1 MPEYNFLN
9 LSPFDFENLTRDVLQ
24 EHYGI
29 NLESFTTGRDKG
41 IDLRYS
47 KEKNN
52 KLIVQ
57 CKRYDSYHSLKSN
70 LREEYQKVKTLN
82 PQKFILSTSVGLTP
96 LNKDE
101 IIKIFNGYIKEPS
114 DIFGKNDLN
123 NLLGQYPEIEKSHFK
138 LWLSS
143 TNILHKLIHSD
154 IINRSEFE
162 EENILREIKI
172 YVRNKSYSEAVNI
185 LNQYNYVLISGI
197 PGIGKTI
204 LARILIYNYLL
215 KDFELVVISSDIN
228 EAESLYER
236 GKKQLFYY
244 DDFLGRNFLE
254 ESLKKNEDNR
264 LIKFIERIKDSSNK
278 KLITTTREYILNQAK
293 LKYEIFADSNLEIAK
308 CVLDLEKYSKLIRA
322 EILYNH
328 LFYSNLPRGYIHA
341 LLIDRSYLKVINHP
355 NYSPR
360 IIQFMTEKSKIDHIS
375 EREFFDFFIR
385 NLNNPINIWEH
396 SFENQIS
403 KSSKYLLYIMLVFD
417 DQIFEEDLEKSFW
430 EFYKNESSKFNF
442 EISREDFINSLKEL
456 ENTFI
461 KISKVQS
468 NRNNG
473 VVEKNET
480 KNLIQFQNPSI
491 RDFLIN
497 KVRNNLN
504 LIGSLIDSAI
514 YLNQLFHVYTI
525 NSKHQ
530 PYKILLNDDL
540 ASKLFNKIIHKF
552 ESLKSIEIHIY
563 SGNADKNYWKAEK
576 SSDIQRLYKVA
587 SFLNPQKYTQI
598 KNFIISQLSTLE
610 NKDNIYW
617 RDKIFLIDLLIIL
630 KKDYKIED
638 KKYIVKAFSS
648 IEQVE
653 DISNLI
659 KIKNYFPKL
668 FRKLFNEDE
677 DREEMKKKII
687 EVVNFEI
694 DSISIDAKTYIGYAE
709 ELKSNLEE
717 FEKNLEINFQD
728 EIMDLENIMA
738 EDPNNYAPGDYIDE
752 EYQRNYS
759 YNNEEKI
766 IQNMFD
772 SLK

>member
-1 MPEYNFLN
+1 MANYDFLN
-9 LSPFDFENLTRDVLQ
+9 LSPFDFEELTRDILQ
-24 EHYGI
+24 KHFNIY
-29 NLESFTTGRDKG
+29 LESFTTGRDKG

-52 KLIVQ
+52 NLIVQ
-57 CKRYDSYHSLKSN
+57 CKKYDNYSSLKSS
-70 LREEYQKVKTLN
+70 LKEEYQKVKILN
-82 PQKFILSTSVGLTP
+82 PQKYVLSTSVGLTP

-101 IIKIFNGYIKEPS
+101 IVQIFNGYIKETS
-114 DIFGKNDLN
+114 DILGKNDLN
-123 NLLGQYPEIEKSHFK
+123 NLLGQYPEIEKQHFK

-143 TNILHKLIHSD
+143 TNILHKLLHSD

-172 YVRNKSYSEAVNI
+172 YVQNKSYSEAVNI
-185 LNQYNYVLISGI
+185 VNQYNYVLISGI

-215 KDFELVVISSDIN
+215 KDFELVVISSDIV
-228 EAESLYER
+228 EAEKLYER

-254 ESLKKNEDNR
+254 ESLKKNEDHR
-264 LIKFIERIKDSSNK
+264 LIRFIEKIKDSSNK
-278 KLITTTREYILNQAK
+278 KLIMTTREYILNQAK
-293 LKYEIFADSNLEIAK
+293 LKYEMFADSNLEIAK
-308 CVLDLEKYSKLIRA
+308 CIIDLEKYSKLIRA

-328 LFYSNLPRGYIHA
+328 LFYTNLPPGYIHA
-341 LLIDRSYLKVINHP
+341 LLIDRSYLKVINHL

-360 IIQFMTEKSKIDHIS
+360 IIQFMTDKSKIGHIS

-385 NLNNPINIWEH
+385 NLNNPTNIWEH
-396 SFENQIS
+396 SFESQIS
-403 KSSKYLLYIMLVFD
+403 KSSKYLLYTMLVFD

-430 EFYKNESSKFNF
+430 KFYKNESSKFNF

-473 VVEKNET
+473 VAEKNGS

-504 LIGSLIDSAI
+504 LISSLIDSAK

-525 NSKHQ
+525 NSKYQ
-530 PYKILLNDDL
+530 PYKISLDDDL
-540 ASKLFNKIIHKF
+540 ALKLINKIIYEY
-552 ESLKSIEIHIY
+552 ESLEGIKVNIY
-563 SGNADKNYWKAEK
+563 SGNANKNYWKVVK
-576 SSDIQRLYKVA
+576 LSDIQKLYKIA
-587 SFLNPQKYTQI
+587 SFFKSQKYAKI
-598 KNFIISQLSTLE
+598 NNFIISQLSKIE
-610 NKDNIYW
+610 NKDNIHW
-617 RDKIFLIDLLIIL
+617 SDKRFLIELLIIIR
-630 KKDYKIED
+630 KDYKIED
-638 KKYIVKAFSS
+638 KEYIKKTFSC
-648 IEQVE
+648 IEWVE

-659 KIKNYFPKL
+659 KIKKFFPNL

-677 DREEMKKKII
+677 AIEEMKKKII
-687 EVVNFEI
+687 QVVNLEI
-694 DSISIDAKTYIGYAE
+694 DSISLDTERYIYYAE
-709 ELKSNLEE
+709 ELISELGE
-717 FEKNLEINFQD
+717 FEENLEIDFQN
-728 EIMDLENIMA
+728 EIIDLEAIVA
-738 EDPNNYAPGDYIDE
+738 EGNEIIDQIDNLE
-752 EYQRNYS
+752 NEKPRNYS

-766 IQNMFD
+766 IEAMFD